1 MISIKFDSARAQA
14 FLDDFEE
21 AAKKA
26 VRPAAYAGAK
36 VLYDE
41 VKLNVSKM
49 GRVTGN
55 LYSSIYHAFSKDN
68 SGDGVATYHISWNH
82 RKAPHGHLLEYGHIQ
97 KFVRYVG
104 SDGKWYT
111 DKSKPLPQP
120 KHVGARPFL
129 RPAFDAKGKDA
140 LEGCARRYIEA
151 LEEQIGDRI

>member
-1 MISIKFDSARAQA
+1 MLRIDFDDSALQA
-14 FLDDFEE
+14 KLDQLVEMSH
-21 AAKKA
+21 KA
-26 VRPAAYAGAK
+26 VRPAAQAGAK

-82 RKAPHGHLLEYGHIQ
+82 IKAPHGHLLEYGHVQ
-97 KFVRYVG
+97 KFKRYIG

-111 DKSKPLPQP
+111 NKDAPLPKP

-140 LEGCARRYIEA
+140 LDACERRYIQA
-151 LEEQIGDRI
+151 LEE